1 MVERKFIVSKACV
14 AENTVQAL
22 LNKGFRIEQI
32 KMCGKTTGD
41 TTIAVYLVK
50 DDEDDDE
57 PKTCKTC
64 GGGGSCK
71 KNVIGPP
78 PPPPVDGM

>member
-1 MVERKFIVSKACV
+1 MVERKFIVSKAGS
-14 AENTVQAL
+14 AESTVQAL
-22 LNKGFRIEQI
+22 LDKGFRIEQI

-50 DDEDDDE
+50 DKDE
-57 PKTCKTC
+57 TKTC
-64 GGGGSCK
+64 GGCCGHK
-71 KNVIGPP
+71 DVIGPP

>member
-1 MVERKFIVSKACV
+1 MTERKFIVSKACV
-14 AENTVQAL
+14 AESTVQEL

-50 DDEDDDE
+50 DDEDDE
-57 PKTCKTC
+57 PKTK
-64 GGGGSCK
+64 
-71 KNVIGPP
+71 IGRFFYNHPFIKFLFIFI
-78 PPPPVDGM
+78 

>member
-14 AENTVQAL
+14 AEKTVQEL
-22 LNKGFRIEQI
+22 LNKGFRIDQI

-57 PKTCKTC
+57 PKTYKTC
-64 GGGGSCK
+64 GGSCK

-78 PPPPVDGM
+78 PPKPIEDGF

>member
-14 AENTVQAL
+14 AEKTVQEL

-50 DDEDDDE
+50 DSEDDDE

-64 GGGGSCK
+64 GGSCK

>member
-50 DDEDDDE
+50 DD
-57 PKTCKTC
+57 
-64 GGGGSCK
+64 
-71 KNVIGPP
+71 
-78 PPPPVDGM
+78 

>member
-1 MVERKFIVSKACV
+1 MVERKFIVSRAGT
-14 AENTVQAL
+14 AECTVQAL
-22 LNKGFRIEQI
+22 LDKGFHIEQI

-50 DDEDDDE
+50 DDEDDE

-64 GGGGSCK
+64 GGSCK

>member
-14 AENTVQAL
+14 AEKTVQEL
-22 LNKGFRIEQI
+22 LNKGFRIDQI

-50 DDEDDDE
+50 DDDE
-57 PKTCKTC
+57 PKTYKTC
-64 GGGGSCK
+64 GGSCK

>member
-1 MVERKFIVSKACV
+1 MVERKFIVSKAGS
-14 AENTVQAL
+14 AESTVQAL
-22 LNKGFRIEQI
+22 LDKGFRIEQI

-50 DDEDDDE
+50 DNENEDDDE
-57 PKTCKTC
+57 TKTC
-64 GGGGSCK
+64 GCCGP

-78 PPPPVDGM
+78 PPAPIDGM

>member
-1 MVERKFIVSKACV
+1 M
-14 AENTVQAL
+14 
-22 LNKGFRIEQI
+22 NKGFRVEQI

-57 PKTCKTC
+57 PKT
-64 GGGGSCK
+64 GGGCGSK
-71 KNVIGPP
+71 GFGPP
-78 PPPPVDGM
+78 RPRNTDGL

>member
-1 MVERKFIVSKACV
+1 MAERKFIVSKACV
-14 AENTVQAL
+14 AESTVQAL

-50 DDEDDDE
+50 DDEDDDK
-57 PKTCKTC
+57 PKTC
-64 GGGGSCK
+64 GD
-71 KNVIGPP
+71 KNGFGPP
-78 PPPPVDGM
+78 PPQPI

>member
-14 AENTVQAL
+14 AEKTVQEL
-22 LNKGFRIEQI
+22 LNKGFRIDQI

-50 DDEDDDE
+50 DDEDDAE
-57 PKTCKTC
+57 PKTR
-64 GGGGSCK
+64 
-71 KNVIGPP
+71 KNSGQFGPP
-78 PPPPVDGM
+78 PPKPIEDGF

>member
-1 MVERKFIVSKACV
+1 MVERKFIVSKAGS

-22 LNKGFRIEQI
+22 LDKGFRIEQI

-50 DDEDDDE
+50 DND
-57 PKTCKTC
+57 KTKTC
-64 GGGGSCK
+64 GDCGHK
-71 KNVIGPP
+71 DVIGPP
-78 PPPPVDGM
+78 PPPPIEGM

>member
-1 MVERKFIVSKACV
+1 MVERKFIVSRV
-14 AENTVQAL
+14 GTAESTVQPL
-22 LNKGFRIEQI
+22 LDKGFRIEQI

-50 DDEDDDE
+50 DNDE
-57 PKTCKTC
+57 TKTC
-64 GGGGSCK
+64 GFCGT

-78 PPPPVDGM
+78 PPPHLPGM

>member
-14 AENTVQAL
+14 VEKTVQEL
-22 LNKGFRIEQI
+22 LNKGFRIDQI

-50 DDEDDDE
+50 DDEDDAE
-57 PKTCKTC
+57 PKTCKNS
-64 GGGGSCK
+64 GQF
-71 KNVIGPP
+71 GPP
-78 PPPPVDGM
+78 PPKPIEDGF

>member
-1 MVERKFIVSKACV
+1 MVERKFIVSRAGS
-14 AENTVQAL
+14 AESTVQAL
-22 LNKGFRIEQI
+22 LDKGFRIEQI

-50 DDEDDDE
+50 DNENEDDDE
-57 PKTCKTC
+57 PKTCGGYC
-64 GGGGSCK
+64 GH

>member
-1 MVERKFIVSKACV
+1 MVERKFIVSKAGS

-22 LNKGFRIEQI
+22 LDKGFRIEQM

-50 DDEDDDE
+50 DNDE
-57 PKTCKTC
+57 PKTCKNC
-64 GGGGSCK
+64 GGSEQK
-71 KNVIGPP
+71 YVMGPP
-78 PPPPVDGM
+78 PPKPLPGM